1 MASMDQFRKQISAA
15 AGRTKAKLVLKHA
28 KIVNVFTETVEE
40 GDIAMEDG
48 IILGIG
54 NYEGEVERDLKGAY
68 VCPGFLD
75 GHIHLESSM
84 VSPSEFERMVVPH
97 GTCAVVTDP
106 HEIANVA
113 GTTGIRYMLKATKN
127 LLLDV
132 YFMMPSCVP
141 STALDESGAELHME
155 DLLPFYQN
163 ERVLGLAEM
172 MNAYGVI
179 QNEPDCIQKLSQTQQ
194 CGKLVDGHAPGLSGK
209 ALNTYV
215 TAGVASDHEC
225 SELEEAKEKLSRG
238 QWIMIRQ
245 GTAAKN
251 LEKLIPLFE
260 APYDQRC
267 MLVTDDKHPGDLIR
281 GGHIDSI
288 IREAVRLGA
297 DPIRAIKMGS
307 LRTAEY
313 FGLKKRG
320 AVAPG
325 YRADLVVVNDL
336 TDLQVQQVYKGGVL
350 VAEHGR
356 MVSEHGDGAEGKA
369 GHRAENTNLDKIETY
384 PKENMVWDEDH
395 NLVIAGVT
403 DGDMAA
409 AGNRVIEN
417 EGGLAIAVDGKVL
430 MDLPLPI
437 AGLMSDLPVE
447 EVDRRLETMKQL
459 LRELGIH
466 EEIDPF
472 MTLGFVSLPV
482 IPKLRLNTYGTID
495 VEKQQ
500 AVETVYSVL

>member
-1 MASMDQFRKQISAA
+1 M
-15 AGRTKAKLVLKHA
+15 
-28 KIVNVFTETVEE
+28 ETF
-40 GDIAMEDG
+40 
-48 IILGIG
+48 
-54 NYEGEVERDLKGAY
+54 DLQ
-68 VCPGFLD
+68 GFPL
-75 GHIHLESSM
+75 
-84 VSPSEFERMVVPH
+84 F
-97 GTCAVVTDP
+97 
-106 HEIANVA
+106 
-113 GTTGIRYMLKATKN
+113 
-127 LLLDV
+127 
-132 YFMMPSCVP
+132 
-141 STALDESGAELHME
+141 
-155 DLLPFYQN
+155 
-163 ERVLGLAEM
+163 
-172 MNAYGVI
+172 
-179 QNEPDCIQKLSQTQQ
+179 
-194 CGKLVDGHAPGLSGK
+194 
-209 ALNTYV
+209 
-215 TAGVASDHEC
+215 
-225 SELEEAKEKLSRG
+225 
-238 QWIMIRQ
+238 
-245 GTAAKN
+245 
-251 LEKLIPLFE
+251 LFE

-320 AVAPG
+320 AVTPG
-325 YRADLVVVNDL
+325 YCADLVIVNDL
-336 TDLQVQQVYKGGVL
+336 TDLQVLQVYKGGVL

-356 MVSEHGDGAEGKA
+356 MVSEHGDDAEGKA
-369 GHRAENTNLDKIETY
+369 GHRADNTNSDEIETY
-384 PKENMVWDEDH
+384 SKENMVWDEEIQQRVYHSFHCKPIQPSDLALKKRGNRIRVIDLVSRELLTKERSESWCEQENLAPGVDSEHDVIKLAALERHKGNGHIGIGFLGNYGLKKGAVATSVGHDSH

-403 DGDMAA
+403 DEDMAA

>member
-1 MASMDQFRKQISAA
+1 
-15 AGRTKAKLVLKHA
+15 
-28 KIVNVFTETVEE
+28 
-40 GDIAMEDG
+40 
-48 IILGIG
+48 
-54 NYEGEVERDLKGAY
+54 
-68 VCPGFLD
+68 
-75 GHIHLESSM
+75 
-84 VSPSEFERMVVPH
+84 
-97 GTCAVVTDP
+97 
-106 HEIANVA
+106 
-113 GTTGIRYMLKATKN
+113 
-127 LLLDV
+127 
-132 YFMMPSCVP
+132 MMPSCVP

-209 ALNTYV
+209 ALNAYV
-215 TAGVASDHEC
+215 TAGVTSDHEC

-320 AVAPG
+320 AVTPG
-325 YRADLVVVNDL
+325 YRADLVIVNDL
-336 TDLQVQQVYKGGVL
+336 TDLQVLQVYKGGVL

-356 MVSEHGDGAEGKA
+356 MVSEHGDDAEGKA
-369 GHRAENTNLDKIETY
+369 GHRADNTNSDEIETY
-384 PKENMVWDEDH
+384 SKENMVWDEEIQQRVYHSFHCKPIQPSDLALKKRGNRIRVIDLVSRELLTKERSESWCEQENLAPGADPEHDVIKLAALERHKGNGHIGIGFLGNYGLKKGAVATSVGHDSH

-403 DGDMAA
+403 DEDMAA

>member
-1 MASMDQFRKQISAA
+1 MVVRRSRVRFPSAA
-15 AGRTKAKLVLKHA
+15 LFKRV
-28 KIVNVFTETVEE
+28 ETF
-40 GDIAMEDG
+40 
-48 IILGIG
+48 
-54 NYEGEVERDLKGAY
+54 DLQ
-68 VCPGFLD
+68 GFPL
-75 GHIHLESSM
+75 
-84 VSPSEFERMVVPH
+84 F
-97 GTCAVVTDP
+97 
-106 HEIANVA
+106 
-113 GTTGIRYMLKATKN
+113 
-127 LLLDV
+127 
-132 YFMMPSCVP
+132 
-141 STALDESGAELHME
+141 
-155 DLLPFYQN
+155 
-163 ERVLGLAEM
+163 
-172 MNAYGVI
+172 
-179 QNEPDCIQKLSQTQQ
+179 
-194 CGKLVDGHAPGLSGK
+194 
-209 ALNTYV
+209 
-215 TAGVASDHEC
+215 
-225 SELEEAKEKLSRG
+225 
-238 QWIMIRQ
+238 
-245 GTAAKN
+245 
-251 LEKLIPLFE
+251 LFE

-320 AVAPG
+320 AVTPG
-325 YRADLVVVNDL
+325 YRADLVIVNDL
-336 TDLQVQQVYKGGVL
+336 TDLQVLQVYKGGVL

-356 MVSEHGDGAEGKA
+356 MVSEHGDDAEGKA
-369 GHRAENTNLDKIETY
+369 GHRADNTNSDEIETY
-384 PKENMVWDEDH
+384 SKENMVWDEDH

-403 DGDMAA
+403 DEDMAA

-482 IPKLRLNTYGTID
+482 IPKLSLNTYGTID